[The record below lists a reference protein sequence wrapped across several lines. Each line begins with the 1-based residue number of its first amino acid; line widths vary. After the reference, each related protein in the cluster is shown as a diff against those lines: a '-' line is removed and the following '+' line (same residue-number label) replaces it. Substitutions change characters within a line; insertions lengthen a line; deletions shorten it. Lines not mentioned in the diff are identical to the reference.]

1 MIDGVLV
8 IDKPSGMTSHD
19 VVASARRALRES
31 RIGHTGTLDPL
42 ATGVLPLA
50 IGRATRLAQF
60 LTASDKQYLAT
71 IQLGLTTDTYDVTGR
86 ELARVDADPAREA
99 VLAALDGLRGNYL
112 QAPPPY
118 SAKRIAGKR
127 AYDLARAERPV
138 QPPAVPV
145 SVRRLELVELAGN
158 IATVDITC
166 SAGFYVRSLAFDL
179 GQRLGL
185 GGCLQ
190 ALRRTRSGEF
200 ALDDAVSVAVLA
212 GEPKTAAS
220 RVLPMERLLPRL
232 PAVTVTPEGE
242 KRVSHG
248 RVVEPAHVTA
258 GLPSGTSDW
267 VRVIGPQGTLL
278 ALARPGPPA
287 GALHPS
293 VVLM

>member
-8 IDKPSGMTSHD
+8 VDKPSGMTSHD

-86 ELARVDADPAREA
+86 ELTRVAAAPTRDA
-99 VLAALDGLRGNYL
+99 VLAALEGLRGDYL

-118 SAKRIAGKR
+118 SAKRVAGKR

-138 QPPAVPV
+138 QPPSVPV
-145 SVRRLELVELAGN
+145 SVRQLELVELAGDT
-158 IATVDITC
+158 ATIDVTC

-179 GQRLGL
+179 GQRLGV

-200 ALDDAVSVAVLA
+200 TLDDAVTVGVLA
-212 GEPKTAAS
+212 GEPATAAT

-232 PAVTVTPEGE
+232 PAVTVTAEGAQ
-242 KRVSHG
+242 RVSHG
-248 RVVEPAHVTA
+248 RVVEPAHVAT
-258 GLPSGTSDW
+258 GLPAAATAW
-267 VRVIGPQGTLL
+267 VRVIGPSGTLL
-278 ALARPGPPA
+278 ALARPGRPA

>member
-1 MIDGVLV
+1 MDGVLV
-8 IDKPSGMTSHD
+8 VDKPSGITSHD
-19 VVASARRALRES
+19 VVASARRALGES

-86 ELARVDADPAREA
+86 ELTRVDAAPSREA
-99 VLAALDGLRGNYL
+99 VQAALDGLRGNYL

-118 SAKRIAGKR
+118 SAKRVAGKR

-145 SVRRLELVELAGN
+145 LVRRLELVDLSGPT
-158 IATVDITC
+158 ATVDVTC

-179 GQRLGL
+179 GQRLGV

-200 ALDDAVSVAVLA
+200 ALDDAVTLGVLA
-212 GEPKTAAS
+212 GEPAIAAR

-232 PAVTVTPEGE
+232 PAVTVTAEGE

-248 RVVEPAHVTA
+248 RVVEPAHVA
-258 GLPSGTSDW
+258 EGLPSGAAEW
-267 VRVIGPQGTLL
+267 VRVIGPSGMLL
-278 ALARPGPPA
+278 ALARPGKPA